1 MILAV
6 ALSNAVLPAAA
17 WYFIVK
23 VYRFFALWGEKTIHK
38 ELKITGRR
46 KSYICFRFSLGERK
60 TKTDEKGLDI
70 QAKMEYYHFD
80 VNVKVVQAL

>member
-17 WYFIVK
+17 WYSLF
-23 VYRFFALWGEKTIHK
+23 
-38 ELKITGRR
+38 
-46 KSYICFRFSLGERK
+46 ICFRFSLGERK
-60 TKTDEKGLDI
+60 TKTDEKGLDV

-80 VNVKVVQAL
+80 VNVKVVQGL

>member
-1 MILAV
+1 MSDGVSGTFL
-6 ALSNAVLPAAA
+6 L
-17 WYFIVK
+17 F
-23 VYRFFALWGEKTIHK
+23 
-38 ELKITGRR
+38 
-46 KSYICFRFSLGERK
+46 CFRFSLGERK